1 MDEDAAPDS
10 AGSGEKRAPRIK
22 LSEIAALE
30 LSDGRTV
37 GVVVGDV
44 SATGFR
50 LESNEMLTA
59 GMRVRLI
66 MRRYDPV
73 PAEIRWVD
81 GHEAGAIFL
90 TPSEST
96 LR

>member
-1 MDEDAAPDS
+1 MNDEEA
-10 AGSGEKRAPRIK
+10 SGGADGGDKRAPRIK

-44 SATGFR
+44 SASGFR
-50 LESNEMLTA
+50 LESNEPLDI
-59 GMRVRLI
+59 GMRVKLV

-73 PAEIRWVD
+73 PAEIRWVE
-81 GHEAGAIFL
+81 GHEAGAVFL
-90 TPSEST
+90 SSAEGTVA
-96 LR
+96 

>member
-1 MDEDAAPDS
+1 MNDEGA
-10 AGSGEKRAPRIK
+10 SGGAEGGDKRAPRIK
-22 LSEIAALE
+22 LSEIAAIE
-30 LSDGRTV
+30 LGGGRTI

-50 LESNEMLTA
+50 LESNEPLA
-59 GMRVRLI
+59 VGMRVKLV

-81 GHEAGAIFL
+81 GHEAGAVFL
-90 TPSEST
+90 ASAQGTVA
-96 LR
+96 